1 MTTRYLN
8 QLNRTYENQTKLME
22 QSDGAKLHRPSD
34 DPIGYSKYLR
44 YSTSYGENNQYQTN
58 VNAAIS
64 WMKNSDSSLVDIT
77 NCFKTVV
84 TKANQAQGTNTDS
97 DMRAIAQE
105 MLVQVQQSVADANIQ
120 INGRYLFSGQRDLV
134 QPYVLSD
141 EKLKRGMTKTLDD
154 KQGDFFSG
162 KYQDPPGTGAWV
174 EGRTAQSGDL
184 KQMLTLKGTYKNA
197 EGKEITNTYFLNTV
211 NGNVYS
217 EDFVEEGYKEKIS
230 AGQMTV
236 QAGDEAGTIS
246 GWGGSTDVANYFNE
260 YGKITEA
267 GEGFSSDITVG
278 GNKVKLTFDT
288 IEQFIVIYQGDK
300 KQFSMVKENG
310 EVQPATDTVNASGID
325 IAGSSIF
332 DNPESGNVY
341 SGANAFNDMFTV
353 VAMCES
359 GADKGSRWMSS
370 DGKTLANNSFNTVLN
385 AESKLAARQQV
396 YSDCS
401 DMLVTQNETILGD
414 ITDVHS
420 TDVAKLAVEMMTAQ
434 TIYQLSLSVGS
445 RILPPTLADY
455 L

>member
-154 KQGDFFSG
+154 KQADFFSG
-162 KYQDPPGTGAWV
+162 NALGA
-174 EGRTAQSGDL
+174 TKSGDIT
-184 KQMLTLKGTYKNA
+184 QMLAMVGTYTDDD
-197 EGKEITNTYFLNTV
+197 GKTVTDTYFLNTRTGMLYTE
-211 NGNVYS
+211 N
-217 EDFVEEGYKEKIS
+217 FVEEGYKEKIS
-230 AGQMTV
+230 AGQSTV
-236 QAGDEAGTIS
+236 KDGDQVAGFTGWDPVNDKVSKYFDAYGVINDDGT
-246 GWGGSTDVANYFNE
+246 GY
-260 YGKITEA
+260 
-267 GEGFSSDITVG
+267 SSDVTVG
-278 GNKVKLTFDT
+278 DKTVTVRFAT
-288 IEQFIVIYQGDK
+288 VEQFIVTYQGDK

>member
-44 YSTSYGENNQYQTN
+44 YSISYGENNQYQSN
-58 VNAAIS
+58 VKTAIS
-64 WMKNSDSSLVDIT
+64 WMKNSDSSLLDIT

-84 TKANQAQGTNTDS
+84 EKANQAQGTNTDA
-97 DMRAIAQE
+97 DMKAIAQE

-134 QPYVLSD
+134 QPYNISYDV
-141 EKLKRGMTKTLDD
+141 KAKRGMTKTLDD
-154 KQGDFFSG
+154 KQTEFFSG
-162 KYQDPPGTGAWV
+162 GNNGPAK
-174 EGRTAQSGDL
+174 SGNL
-184 KQMLTLKGTYKNA
+184 CQMLALKDSDG
-197 EGKEITNTYFLNTV
+197 NTYFMNTIS
-211 NGNVYS
+211 GDIYT
-217 EDFVEEGYKEKIS
+217 EDFVEEGYKAIMSDPAAMSDPNYLTGK
-230 AGQMTV
+230 QV
-236 QAGDEAGTIS
+236 GTS
-246 GWGGSTDVANYFNE
+246 STFASNKVHHYFNE
-260 YGKITEA
+260 YGVINSE
-267 GEGFSSDITVG
+267 GEGFHETVTIG
-278 GNKVKLTFDT
+278 GVARTVELATV
-288 IEQFIVIYQGDK
+288 EQYIVSYQGDR

-310 EVQPATDTVNASGID
+310 AVQPATDTVNASGTE
-325 IAGSSIF
+325 IAGCDIF
-332 DNPESGNVY
+332 DNDQAYAVGDYHGP
-341 SGANAFNDMFTV
+341 SGAAAFNDMLTV
-353 VAMCES
+353 VAMCEA

-370 DGKTLANNSFNTVLN
+370 DGKTLANNSYDVVLN

-396 YSDCS
+396 YSDCE
-401 DMLVTQNETILGD
+401 DMLTTQNETILGD

>member
-1 MTTRYLN
+1 MTTRYQN
-8 QLNRTYENQTKLME
+8 QLNRTYEQQTKLME

-44 YSTSYGENNQYQTN
+44 YSISYGENNQYQTN
-58 VNAAIS
+58 VKTAVS
-64 WMKNSDSSLVDIT
+64 WMKNSDSALVDIT

-84 TKANQAQGTNTDS
+84 TKANQAQGTNTIA
-97 DMRAIAQE
+97 DMKAIAEE
-105 MLVQVQQSVADANIQ
+105 MKVQVQQSVADANIQ

-134 QPYVLSD
+134 QPYNISYD
-141 EKLKRGMTKTLDD
+141 EKVDRGLTKTLDD
-154 KQGDFFSG
+154 KQADYFSG
-162 KYQDPPGTGAWV
+162 YDTTDPNKNLGAT
-174 EGRTAQSGDL
+174 RSGDIV
-184 KQMLTLKGTYKNA
+184 QMLTLKGSDGNK
-197 EGKEITNTYFLNTV
+197 YFLNTRT
-211 NGNVYS
+211 GKVYS
-217 EDFVEEGYKEKIS
+217 EEFVEEGYKAKIS
-230 AGQMTV
+230 AGQSTV
-236 QAGDEAGTIS
+236 APGDEAGTVS
-246 GWGGSTDVANYFNE
+246 GWGGSTDVSKYFDG
-260 YGKITEA
+260 YGKINDDGRA
-267 GEGFSSDITVG
+267 FSSDITVDG
-278 GNKVKLTFDT
+278 KDVTLTFET
-288 IEQFIVIYQGDK
+288 VRQFIVTYQGDK

-325 IAGSSIF
+325 IAGFSIF
-332 DNPESGNVY
+332 DNPESGNLY

-353 VAMCES
+353 VAMCEAGNS
-359 GADKGSRWMSS
+359 NWMSS
-370 DGKTLANNSFNTVLN
+370 DGKTLANNSFDTVLN

-396 YSDCS
+396 YSDCE